1 MTLKTLLTLI
11 SGLAWTIVY
20 IEGIRLGFK
29 DRTYAIPF
37 FALALNIAWESI
49 YTAYGLRTS
58 PFDVQTI
65 INAVWFLF
73 DIGILYTYLKFGK
86 QYFPAALPQR
96 WFLPWSLL
104 GLLMAFLVEYA
115 FAREFG
121 QLKGG
126 SYAAFLQNLLMSV
139 LFITML
145 IQRGSKAGQSLVIAV
160 CKWIGTLAPTIIF
173 GVMGTRTFNGPSFL
187 IFVCGAFCSVFD
199 VIYILLLARKRVG
212 PTEEVAPIQRAT
224 LIGI

>member
-1 MTLKTLLTLI
+1 MTVKTLLTLI

-29 DRTYAIPF
+29 HRTYAIPF

-49 YTAYGLRTS
+49 YTFYGLRTS
-58 PFDVQTI
+58 PFDVQTL

-73 DIGILYTYLKFGK
+73 DLGILYTYLKFGK
-86 QYFPAALPQR
+86 QYFLESLPPG

-104 GLLMAFLVEYA
+104 GLVMAFLVEYA

-121 QLKGG
+121 HLKGG

-145 IQRGSKAGQSLVIAV
+145 VQRGSTAGQSLIIAV
-160 CKWIGTLAPTIIF
+160 SKWIGTLAPTIIF
-173 GVMGTRTFNGPSFL
+173 GVLGTRTFNGPSFL

-199 VIYILLLARKRVG
+199 LIYIWLLAKKREAV
-212 PTEEVAPIQRAT
+212 
-224 LIGI
+224 

>member
-1 MTLKTLLTLI
+1 MTAKTLLTLI
-11 SGLAWTIVY
+11 SGLCWTIVY

-37 FALALNIAWESI
+37 VALALNIAWEFL
-49 YTAYGLRTS
+49 YTVLGFRTS
-58 PFDVQTI
+58 PTDVQTI

-73 DIGILYTYLKFGK
+73 DIGILCTYLRFGR
-86 QYFPAALPQR
+86 QYFPSSLPQS

-104 GLLMAFLVEYA
+104 VLLMAFLVEYS

-121 QLKGG
+121 ELKGG

-145 IQRGSKAGQSLVIAV
+145 AQRGSTAGQSLVIGVA
-160 CKWIGTLAPTIIF
+160 KWIGTLAPTIIF
-173 GVMGTRTFNGPSFL
+173 GLMGTRTFNGPSFL
-187 IFVCGAFCSVFD
+187 IFIAGLFCSVFD
-199 VIYILLLARKRVG
+199 LIYIALLTRKRF
-212 PTEEVAPIQRAT
+212 AT
-224 LIGI
+224 